1 MKWLI
6 DCDDLA
12 IPLGPELPPVRTS
25 EQTIR
30 DTAFS
35 DNGEPLVSVASEMR
49 VHPVYSWLGFEHS
62 PKDIRVRSG
71 ILDRLVRA
79 SSDLPADF
87 DIVVIDA
94 HRTRD
99 FQAELLTYYQAGS
112 EESLTDSGF
121 VSDPYS
127 RTRIPPHVTGGA
139 VDLTLGWRGAVLGLG
154 TDFDSFSDL
163 AAPAALEDGGPGK
176 ARDLRRL
183 LASVL
188 CPQGMVPI
196 STEWWHWSYGDQ
208 FWAQWTGSASA
219 VYGEI
224 LPEVPVVLCQF
235 LRDRTAGS

>member
-12 IPLGPELPPVRTS
+12 IPPGAELLPVRASNQVSTDAV
-25 EQTIR
+25 I
-30 DTAFS
+30 S
-35 DNGEPLVSVASEMR
+35 DNGEPLVSVTGEIR
-49 VHPVYSWLGFEHS
+49 VHPVYAWLGFEHS
-62 PKDIRVRSG
+62 PKDVQVRSG

-79 SSDLPADF
+79 SRGLPADF

-94 HRTRD
+94 HRSRA
-99 FQAELLTYYQAGS
+99 FQAELLTYYQAHS
-112 EESLTDSGF
+112 EESLTDSGY

-127 RTRIPPHVTGGA
+127 QTRIPPHATGGA

-154 TDFDSFSDL
+154 TDFDSFSDV
-163 AAPAALEDGGPGK
+163 AAPAALEDGVSGK

-188 CPQGMVPI
+188 YSQDMVPI

-208 FWAQWTGSASA
+208 FWAEATGSASA

-224 LPEVPVVLCQF
+224 LP
-235 LRDRTAGS
+235 